1 MPIGQ
6 MQRFFMIQF
15 FSRATLITL
24 GSILLSTI
32 LFLIGLPL
40 LDLIELK
47 TYDFRFLSRNHRA
60 SSQTVVMAVIDEKSL
75 DTEGRWPWPRSKIAH
90 LVNGL
95 SQDGAKVIG
104 FDIGFLEPDE
114 NSQLE
119 FINQFA
125 RKLEALD
132 ITDKELIKYV
142 NKSKTN
148 ADNDLALANAIKNS
162 AASVVLGYFFH
173 MADEDIYQR
182 MEKSDINRLLEQ
194 INSSQYPFIMYEDQ
208 NMAISPFITAYAPE
222 TNLEILAETAQ
233 SSGYF
238 NMITD
243 QDGAVRRMPLII
255 KCGKDLYPPLSVLC
269 AWQYLNR
276 PQLMV
281 KAAIYGVEGIQM
293 GTDLIPTDENGQML
307 VNYLG
312 PPGAFSY
319 FSISDILRGKVPR
332 GTFKDKIVLVGS
344 TASGIFD
351 SWNTPFGPVFP
362 GVELHATVIDNIIN
376 KNFLQKPKWARI
388 YDLIAIIVLGT
399 FTGIALP
406 RLNALMGLIFATML
420 SVFYVVMAHLLF
432 VNTGAWLHIV
442 YPLLVVAITYTAL
455 TVHHYFT
462 EERERKKIRGA
473 FKHYVS
479 DAVINKMLNNPDQ
492 LALGGEEKNLTVLFS
507 DLADFT
513 TYSERLAPN
522 EMVNIL
528 SEYFAEMTEIV
539 FACSGTLKEYVADEL
554 MAIFGAPLEQSD
566 HAQQACFAALA
577 MQDRLRDLRRTW
589 SETGRPALKARI
601 GINSG
606 PMLVG
611 NLGSRY
617 RFSYGALGDQ
627 VNLGSRLEG
636 LNREYGTEIIVGE
649 NTARL
654 VQGVFRLRELDMVQV
669 KGRKQPVRIY
679 ELLNRAGVSLPENE
693 EQALGMYVAGL
704 DAYRRQRWQEALSHF
719 RQARDFRA
727 EDGPSQVMSRRCR
740 IYRTTPPEEEWDGV
754 FQQIT
759 K

>member
-1 MPIGQ
+1 
-6 MQRFFMIQF
+6 
-15 FSRATLITL
+15 
-24 GSILLSTI
+24 
-32 LFLIGLPL
+32 
-40 LDLIELK
+40 
-47 TYDFRFLSRNHRA
+47 
-60 SSQTVVMAVIDEKSL
+60 
-75 DTEGRWPWPRSKIAH
+75 
-90 LVNGL
+90 VNFL

-114 NSQLE
+114 NSQLK
-119 FINQFA
+119 FINQLA
-125 RKLEALD
+125 RKLDALD
-132 ITDKELIKYV
+132 ITDKELIEYV

-162 AASVVLGYFFH
+162 SASVVLGYFFH
-173 MADEDIYQR
+173 MRDDDLHQR
-182 MEKSDINRLLEQ
+182 IEKREINRLLEQ
-194 INSSQYPFIMYEDQ
+194 IDPSQYPFIIYEDQ

-222 TNLEILAETAQ
+222 TNLDILAETADL
-233 SSGYF
+233 SGYF
-238 NMITD
+238 NLIPD
-243 QDGAVRRMPLII
+243 QDGAIRRMPLII
-255 KCGKDLYPPLSVLC
+255 KCGKDLFPPLSVLC

-281 KAAIYGVEGIQM
+281 KVAIYGVEGIQM
-293 GTDLIPTDENGQML
+293 GKDLIPTDENGQLL

-312 PPGAFSY
+312 PPGAFPY
-319 FSISDILRGKVPR
+319 FSISEILHGKVPK

-344 TASGIFD
+344 TATGIFD

-376 KNFLQKPKWARI
+376 KNFLKKPKWAKI
-388 YDLIAIIVLGT
+388 FDLLAIIVLGT
-399 FTGIALP
+399 LTGIVLP
-406 RLNALMGLIFATML
+406 RLNALMGLFFATVL
-420 SVFYVVMAHLLF
+420 FVFYILIAHQLF
-432 VNTGAWLHIV
+432 VSIGAWLHIV

-455 TVHHYFT
+455 TVHNYFT
-462 EERERKKIRGA
+462 EERERKKIRGT
-473 FKHYVS
+473 FKHYVPDS
-479 DAVINKMLNNPDQ
+479 VINKMLKNPDQ

-528 SEYFAEMTEIV
+528 SEYFGEMTEII

-577 MQDRLRDLRRTW
+577 MQDRLRTLRRTW

-636 LNREYGTEIIVGE
+636 LNREYGTEILIGE

-654 VQGVFRLRELDMVQV
+654 VQGMFRLRELDMVQV

-679 ELLNRAGVSLPENE
+679 ELLVRADVSLPENE
-693 EQALGMYVAGL
+693 EQALSMYAAGL
-704 DAYRRQRWQEALSHF
+704 DAYRRQRWQEALNLF
-719 RQARDFRA
+719 RQARTLRP
-727 EDGPSQVMSRRCR
+727 EDDPSHVMSRRCR
-740 IYRTTPPEEEWDGV
+740 IYRKTPPEKGWDGI
-754 FQQIT
+754 FQQVT

>member
-1 MPIGQ
+1 
-6 MQRFFMIQF
+6 MQRSLKIKFF
-15 FSRATLITL
+15 FSPAFITL
-24 GSILLSTI
+24 GSILLTTI
-32 LFLIGLPL
+32 LFLVGLPL

-47 TYDFRFLSRNHRA
+47 TYDLRFLSRDHRVP
-60 SSQTVVMAVIDEKSL
+60 SQNVVLAVIDEKSL
-75 DTEGRWPWPRSKIAH
+75 DTEGRWPWPRSKIAD
-90 LVNGL
+90 LVNIL

-114 NSQLE
+114 NAQLK
-119 FINQFA
+119 FINQLD
-125 RKLEALD
+125 RRLDALD
-132 ITDKELIKYV
+132 IADKELIEYV
-142 NKSKTN
+142 NESKTN
-148 ADNDLALANAIKNS
+148 ADNDLALAKAFKNS
-162 AASVVLGYFFH
+162 ASSVVLGYFFH
-173 MADEDIYQR
+173 MKDDDLYQR
-182 MEKSDINRLLEQ
+182 IEKRELNRLLEQ
-194 INSSQYPFIMYEDQ
+194 ISPSKYPFILYEDQ
-208 NMAISPFITAYAPE
+208 DMAMSPFITAGAPE
-222 TNLEILAETAQ
+222 TNLGILAETADL
-233 SSGYF
+233 SGYF
-238 NMITD
+238 NLITD

-255 KCGKDLYPPLSVLC
+255 KFGKDLFPPLPVLC
-269 AWQYLNR
+269 AWQYLDR

-281 KAAIYGVEGIQM
+281 KVALYGVEGIQM
-293 GTDLIPTDENGQML
+293 GKDLIPTDENGLML

-312 PPGAFSY
+312 PPGAFSH
-319 FSISDILRGKVPR
+319 FSISDILHGKASP

-344 TASGIFD
+344 TATGIFD

-376 KNFLQKPKWARI
+376 KNFLKKPKWARI

-399 FTGIALP
+399 LTGIVLP
-406 RLNALMGLIFATML
+406 RLNALMGLIFATVL
-420 SVFYVVMAHLLF
+420 FVLYIVIAHLLF
-432 VNTGAWLHIV
+432 VRTGAWLHMV

-455 TVHHYFT
+455 TAHHYFT

-479 DAVINKMLNNPDQ
+479 DTVIKEMLNNPDQ
-492 LALGGEEKNLTVLFS
+492 LALGGAEKELTVLFS

-577 MQDRLRDLRRTW
+577 MQDRLRVLRRTW
-589 SETGRPALKARI
+589 AETGRPALKARI

-636 LNREYGTEIIVGE
+636 LNREYGTEILVGE

-654 VQGVFRLRELDMVQV
+654 VQGSFRLRELDMVRV

-679 ELLNRAGVSLPENE
+679 ELLDRAGVSLPENE
-693 EQALGMYVAGL
+693 EQALSLYAAGL
-704 DAYRRQRWQEALSHF
+704 DAYRRQRWQEALDLF
-719 RQARDFRA
+719 RQARTLRP
-727 EDGPSQVMSRRCR
+727 EDGPSHVMSRRCR
-740 IYRTTPPEEEWDGV
+740 IYRTTPPEKGWDGV
-754 FQQIT
+754 FQQVT